1 VVSVSTRT
9 HLPLTPTFLDGLLLL
24 ANAVP
29 DTSLV
34 IDCANCGSDKFAMVG
49 AQHDTMSSLS
59 RGDRNLRVR
68 YSDLKANDM
77 IMGTERRVRQ
87 TVIDL
92 MGSHHPSLVFLVQS
106 SAVQLIGTD
115 VVRLADD
122 LESELKL
129 PIAVVPP
136 QPLSG
141 DFLDGFAS
149 ALEALA
155 RKMPLSETETSP
167 GRLGLVGNLFERFEA
182 DAVANV
188 GELRRLIE
196 GLGFEPGAVWLDG
209 RDTRGLADVARDG
222 TLLAFPEGARAAT
235 ALAARTGAK
244 VIEARVP
251 VGLDGTVRFLE
262 EVGERLGAA
271 DRVKPLVARELEVVV
286 PRLEKAVHR
295 SFLHR
300 CVAVVAPPAEAVSLA
315 SYLDE
320 LGMVVKLVVVL
331 ARRDAAAKLVGET
344 LAAAGMGAEIVP
356 DPSFPLVEEA
366 FRGLREAGS
375 LDLVV
380 GSGAA
385 RDAAKAQGIPYVEF
399 MHPCYVRH
407 ALFDAPWVGFRGALW
422 LADAMFN
429 RLHDDDYSSY

>member
-1 VVSVSTRT
+1 MSTRT

-34 IDCANCGSDKFAMVG
+34 IDCANCGSDKFAMVA

-87 TVIDL
+87 SVIDL

-155 RKMPLSETETSP
+155 RKMPLSETETSS
-167 GRLGLVGNLFERFEA
+167 GRVGLVGNLFERFEA

-222 TLLAFPEGARAAT
+222 TLLAFPEGVRAAT

-244 VIEARVP
+244 VVEAPVP
-251 VGLDGTVRFLE
+251 IGLDGTVRFLE
-262 EVGERLGAA
+262 GVGERLGAA
-271 DRVKPLVARELEVVV
+271 DRVKPLVTRELEAVV

-331 ARRDAAAKLVGET
+331 ARRDAAAKRVGET
-344 LAAAGMGAEIVP
+344 LAAAGIGAEILP
-356 DPSFPLVEEA
+356 DPSFPLVEDA

-385 RDAAKAQGIPYVEF
+385 RDAAKAQRIPYLEF

-429 RLHDDDYSSY
+429 TLHDHDYHAY

>member
-1 VVSVSTRT
+1 MSTRT

-24 ANAVP
+24 TNAVP

-68 YSDLKANDM
+68 FSDLKANDM

-87 TVIDL
+87 TVIEL
-92 MGSHHPSLVFLVQS
+92 MNSQNPSLVFLVQS

-115 VVRLADD
+115 VVRLAED

-155 RKMPLSETETSP
+155 RKMPLSEVQTSP
-167 GRLGLVGNLFERFEA
+167 KRVGLVGHLFERFEA

-188 GELRRLIE
+188 AELRRLME
-196 GLGFEPGAVWLDG
+196 GLGLEPGAVWLDG
-209 RDTRGLADVARDG
+209 GGTRGLADVARDG
-222 TLLAFPEGARAAT
+222 TLLAFPEGLRAAV

-244 VIEARVP
+244 VVEAPVP
-251 VGLDGTVRFLE
+251 LGLDGTVRFLE
-262 EVGERLGAA
+262 GLGERLGVA
-271 DRVKPLVARELEVVV
+271 DRVEALVARELDLIV

-295 SFLHR
+295 SFMHR
-300 CVAVVAPPAEAVSLA
+300 SVAVVAPPAEAVALA
-315 SYLDE
+315 SYLAE
-320 LGMVVKLVVVL
+320 LGMVVQLVVVL
-331 ARRDAAAKLVGET
+331 ARRDAAAKRVAEAI
-344 LAAAGMGAEIVP
+344 AAAGIGAQILP
-356 DPSFPLVEEA
+356 DPSFPLVEDA